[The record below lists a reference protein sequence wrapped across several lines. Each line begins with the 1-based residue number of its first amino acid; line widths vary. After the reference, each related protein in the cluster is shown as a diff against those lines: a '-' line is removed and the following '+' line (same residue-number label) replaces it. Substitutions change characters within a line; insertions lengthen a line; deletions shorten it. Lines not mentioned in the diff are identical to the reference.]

1 MDIESCINDLYMKIL
16 KRRADLRGKKNYSAM
31 YTEYLDSNGK
41 NGLSLSQIEDILY
54 ESEEYKNKFKP
65 KPTPREATHDLQ
77 GNPLK
82 PQQKPQ
88 QPQKP
93 QSQPQPQKPQSQPQ
107 QQKPQPQPQPQK
119 QQPQP
124 QKQQPQPQQQQ
135 NKKQS
140 HLKIKILNER
150 SKVHIFL
157 LVRDNESTLQTT
169 LDTLSSIEDSVHESY
184 EFYYWILENDSNDST
199 PSIVFD
205 FLQNKNGRVVS
216 GYLGSKKWSNV
227 KHEQRVKDMAYYR
240 NLNLK
245 MMFLGPS
252 KFDSNIMD
260 INDLVVLENA
270 VNFKNDKWKPY
281 KSKYS
286 IILDT
291 NITFEQNIFKD
302 MEYIL
307 EHNNDI
313 GMVTPFGYVKSFPL
327 VYYDTY
333 ALQTLENTNKAD
345 SSWTKVLDKKE
356 FYEINSGFSGFAMV
370 RTETL
375 KKCKWG
381 FKDKNQSEHSN
392 FCKDVQN
399 MSKKVVIA
407 PGIKVGW
414 TM

>member
-1 MDIESCINDLYMKIL
+1 MDIESCINDLYIKIL
-16 KRRADLRGKKNYSAM
+16 KRKADLRGKKSYSAM
-31 YTEYLDSNGK
+31 YNEYLDSNGK

-65 KPTPREATHDLQ
+65 KPTPREATHDTK
-77 GNPLK
+77 GNLLTK
-82 PQQKPQ
+82 KEET
-88 QPQKP
+88 
-93 QSQPQPQKPQSQPQ
+93 
-107 QQKPQPQPQPQK
+107 QK
-119 QQPQP
+119 QPEKT
-124 QKQQPQPQQQQ
+124 QKQPET
-135 NKKQS
+135 KKQPEKTQKQPEKT
-140 HLKIKILNER
+140 HMKIKILNER

-157 LVRDNESTLQTT
+157 LVRDNEPTLQET
-169 LDTLSSIEDSVHESY
+169 LDALSSIEDSVYEHY
-184 EFYYWILENDSNDST
+184 EFYYWILENDSNDTT
-199 PSIVFD
+199 PSIVFN
-205 FLQNKNGRVVS
+205 FLQNKNGRIVS
-216 GYLGSKKWSNV
+216 GYLGSKKWTNV

-245 MMFLGPS
+245 MMFLGPT
-252 KFDSNIMD
+252 KFDANIMD
-260 INDLVVLENA
+260 INDLVVLESA

-291 NITFEQNIFKD
+291 NITFDQNIFKD

-307 EHNNDI
+307 EQNNDI

-333 ALQTLENTNKAD
+333 ALQTLNNTNKVD
-345 SSWTKVLDKKE
+345 NEWVKVLDKKKY
-356 FYEINSGFSGFAMV
+356 YEINSGFSGFAMI

-381 FKDKNQSEHSN
+381 FEDKNQSEHSN
-392 FCKDVQN
+392 FCKDIQN
-399 MSKKVVIA
+399 ISKKVVVA

-414 TM
+414 TT